1 MEIAKS
7 KREAVEAELM
17 EKYGEVPVAID
28 KETPCT
34 SSKQEK
40 TGALGKTLGL
50 PKTLDKAIG
59 KTEVSVNFNPD
70 GYSNGNTCI
79 QVAGQSLDKPKSHF
93 FSSKSRG
100 GPSHGEF
107 NLSQSVDS
115 LNAATSPYGWSQSR
129 SGPQAD
135 QYFVPPESQS
145 TSNCTFTRP
154 SYCYDA
160 EEVKTEGEHNIV
172 NQVKGSIAVR
182 ETQPQVFTCHDASV
196 TRSYPYSLPMDSK
209 FTPSRQI
216 KKFSGESLDYHR
228 FMVDF
233 DNHVDCRTSDFAVK
247 LGYLIDLCIRR
258 VYDAIDHCGRM
269 LPAQKGYQ
277 CARKLLKSRFGQE
290 MQVVNAH
297 LEALGS
303 GPPLRKGDVD
313 GIFKLSNEMSSAYY
327 TLKSLGYENRLDE
340 TESFTKVYQRL
351 TRNMREE
358 FHEAFRAKQRD
369 GHRPK
374 FKDLQK
380 FIEEYAVDAETTT
393 GRLNQ
398 LFNDTK
404 STLAKNSTTRSNSRM
419 VHTTQVASS
428 FNKSSDHNKCPVLK
442 ITNFGAAL
450 IFWENPLKN
459 A

>member
-1 MEIAKS
+1 M
-7 KREAVEAELM
+7 
-17 EKYGEVPVAID
+17 
-28 KETPCT
+28 
-34 SSKQEK
+34 
-40 TGALGKTLGL
+40 GKTLGL
-50 PKTLDKAIG
+50 PNTSDKAIG
-59 KTEVSVNFNPD
+59 KTEVSVNFSPL

-79 QVAGQSLDKPKSHF
+79 QVAGQSLDKPNNSLLV
-93 FSSKSRG
+93 SSRSRC

-107 NLSQSVDS
+107 NLSQSVDP

-145 TSNCTFTRP
+145 TGSCTFTRP

-172 NQVKGSIAVR
+172 NQVKGSSTVR
-182 ETQPQVFTCHDASV
+182 EPHPHVFTRHDAPV
-196 TRSYPYSLPMDSK
+196 TRSYPYYSPMNSK

-216 KKFSGESLDYHR
+216 KKFSGESLDYHG

-247 LGYLIDLCIRR
+247 LGYLIDLCTGRA
-258 VYDAIDHCGRM
+258 YDAIDRCGRM

-313 GIFKLSNEMSSAYY
+313 GIFKLSNEMSSAYF

-340 TESFTKVYQRL
+340 TENFLLKYISASQGTCVKNFMRL
-351 TRNMREE
+351 LEQSKEMNI
-358 FHEAFRAKQRD
+358 
-369 GHRPK
+369 RPK

-380 FIEEYAVDAETTT
+380 IIKEYAVDAETTT

-404 STLAKNSTTRSNSRM
+404 STLAKKFYN
-419 VHTTQVASS
+419 QEL
-428 FNKSSDHNKCPVLK
+428 NKDGTHNTSHL
-442 ITNFGAAL
+442 
-450 IFWENPLKN
+450 
-459 A
+459 